1 MSTYKFVVVDEF
13 GGVMRKF
20 ASKQEAQP
28 YLTAGTKLVALPKQP
43 RANPYQMAMLILP
56 KALIW
61 KLSAALFVF

>member
-1 MSTYKFVVVDEF
+1 MSSYKFVVIDEF

-43 RANPYQMAMLILP
+43 RANPYQVACLLL
-56 KALIW
+56 KEAL
-61 KLSAALFVF
+61 L